1 MKDIIW
7 CILFTFASNNRITT
21 TKLYGSHYARTFSDM
36 IASLAPINALVMV
49 PILGCE
55 LKVYFDEMENQLRCK
70 INIGQ
75 RKRRMGAQKAD
86 MGELGEKT
94 ITDFLRV
101 PA

>member
-1 MKDIIW
+1 
-7 CILFTFASNNRITT
+7 
-21 TKLYGSHYARTFSDM
+21 
-36 IASLAPINALVMV
+36 
-49 PILGCE
+49 
-55 LKVYFDEMENQLRCK
+55 MENQLRCK

-101 PA
+101 PARDWWKKVTKTLQKMKSKYKNRNIQSFASGFLKTPVGKMPKYAAVSKDIQNWVQKKLKKK